1 MSILGPDSAEVSLRI
16 TDLRQYLNGIL
27 LVIVGLAGIVLAP
40 SAAAIEGRVAL
51 VIGNSAYA
59 ASPLR
64 NPANDAADLAAELE
78 KKGFNVLLRE
88 NVGER
93 GLKEAVDEFAKF
105 LKRGGVGLFFFAGHG
120 VQFGDQNY
128 LMPTDIPFKSEAD
141 IKYKSVSAEY
151 VLARMAEA
159 GNRVNIVILDACR
172 DNPFSSSQSGS
183 KGLGAMNVGRNER
196 GTYISYATSPGSTA
210 ADGSGRNGMYTKH
223 LLRSLELRD
232 SDIDKVFGRVRS
244 GVVQDTDGNQVPW
257 TSTSII
263 GNFYFDPDE
272 ERRAAAQ
279 PVAPTLKA
287 GKDEQEEPAQ
297 SGQPYDP
304 VEEKATWDRIRISQN
319 AADYNNYLSKFPGGP
334 NAAFARFRLKRL
346 GGTESAPSAAASR
359 PSPAAQFQPPPR
371 PAAPPVQVAS
381 IARPQAA
388 PPAQAIAAPAVVQTA
403 PNSVAVVQDC
413 PECPDLVAIP
423 AGEFVMGSAPGES
436 GSDSDEGPQ
445 HTVRIPAPLAVGRY
459 EVTRAQ
465 FAAFV
470 KGSGYS
476 VKSGCI
482 SVRGAK
488 FLRGKNANG
497 QSPGFAQTQRDP
509 VVCVSWT
516 DATAYT
522 QWLSKKTGKAYRLLS
537 EAEWEY
543 AARGGGPSGTPWGSD
558 DAAACRFANVADKA
572 ARSDLGGMQTAACND
587 GFVQT
592 APVGRFGGNAFGLHD
607 MLGNAWEWV
616 ADCWNENY
624 QGAPTDGS
632 ARQTGTCG
640 ERPFRGGSWN
650 TKLNDVRPGYR
661 DREEKDERH
670 DNLGFRVVRP
680 LN

>member
-1 MSILGPDSAEVSLRI
+1 MFLLGSDSVGNYLGIANM
-16 TDLRQYLNGIL
+16 RQYLISILWLGVGVVGI
-27 LVIVGLAGIVLAP
+27 ALAP
-40 SAAAIEGRVAL
+40 SAAAVEGRVAL

-64 NPANDAADLAAELE
+64 NPANDAADLAAALE

-93 GLKEAVDEFAKF
+93 GLKEAVDDFAKF

-141 IKYKSVSAEY
+141 IKYKSISAEY

-159 GNRVNIVILDACR
+159 GNRVNVVILDACR
-172 DNPFSSSQSGS
+172 DNPFSSGQSGS

-210 ADGSGRNGMYTKH
+210 ADGTGRNGMYTKH

-244 GVVQDTDGNQVPW
+244 GVVQDTDGSQVPW

-263 GNFYFDPDE
+263 GNFYFDPEE

-279 PVAPTLKA
+279 PVAPTLTA
-287 GKDEQEEPAQ
+287 GANEQEESTQP
-297 SGQPYDP
+297 GQPYDP
-304 VEEKATWDRIRISQN
+304 VEEKATWDRIRTSQN
-319 AADYNNYLSKFPGGP
+319 AAEYNNYLSKFPGGP

-346 GGTESAPSAAASR
+346 GGTESAPTAAATRPSAAS
-359 PSPAAQFQPPPR
+359 QFQTPPR
-371 PAAPPVQVAS
+371 PTAPPVQVAS
-381 IARPQAA
+381 IARPPAA
-388 PPAQAIAAPAVVQTA
+388 PPAQVAAAPAVAQVA
-403 PNSVAVVQDC
+403 PGNVEVVRDC
-413 PECPDLVAIP
+413 PECPELVAIP
-423 AGEFVMGSAPGES
+423 AGEFVMGSNPGEP
-436 GSDSDEGPQ
+436 GADSDEGPQ
-445 HTVRIPAPLAVGRY
+445 HKVRIAAPLAVGRY
-459 EVTRAQ
+459 EVTRAE
-465 FAAFV
+465 FAAFI
-470 KGSGYS
+470 KGTGYNA
-476 VKSGCI
+476 KSGCN
-482 SVRGAK
+482 SVRGGK
-488 FLRGKNANG
+488 FHRGKSSNW
-497 QSPGFAQTQRDP
+497 QSPGFAQTPQDP
-509 VVCVSWT
+509 VVCVSWN
-516 DATAYT
+516 DANAYT
-522 QWLSKKTGKAYRLLS
+522 QWLSKKTGKSYRLLS
-537 EAEWEY
+537 ESEWEY
-543 AARGGGPSGTPWGSD
+543 AARGAGPSGTPWGGD
-558 DAAACRFANVADKA
+558 DASACRFANVADQS
-572 ARSDLGGMQTAACND
+572 ARSDIGGIQVAACRD

-616 ADCWNENY
+616 GDCWNQNY
-624 QGAPTDGS
+624 QGAPDDGS
-632 ARQTGTCG
+632 ARQSGECG
-640 ERPFRGGSWN
+640 ERAFRGGSWN
-650 TKLNDVRPGYR
+650 SKITTVRTGYR